1 MADAAPESVRL
12 RTDHPTLAA
21 QHAAARQNGA
31 ASDCPKPDNTAAGEA
46 FRGFYNLPVVAS
58 PVGLMRDYR
67 CYLMTGEN
75 IYGVQNLEGT
85 DDAEVIAKAAMLLLA
100 KPEHQSIE
108 IWDGKRMVARVP
120 RQPDFSNDQ

>member
-1 MADAAPESVRL
+1 
-12 RTDHPTLAA
+12 
-21 QHAAARQNGA
+21 
-31 ASDCPKPDNTAAGEA
+31 
-46 FRGFYNLPVVAS
+46 
-58 PVGLMRDYR
+58 MRDYR

-75 IYGVQNLEGT
+75 IYGVQNLEGA

>member
-1 MADAAPESVRL
+1 MQRRTLYVSVPTPNACSAARSRTANDAASVC
-12 RTDHPTLAA
+12 T
-21 QHAAARQNGA
+21 
-31 ASDCPKPDNTAAGEA
+31 KPDNTAAGEA

-58 PVGLMRDYR
+58 PVRLMRDYR
-67 CYLMTGEN
+67 CYLMTGET

-85 DDAEVIAKAAMLLLA
+85 DDAEVITKAAALLHS

-120 RQPDFSNDQ
+120 RHQESGADQ

>member
-1 MADAAPESVRL
+1 
-12 RTDHPTLAA
+12 
-21 QHAAARQNGA
+21 
-31 ASDCPKPDNTAAGEA
+31 
-46 FRGFYNLPVVAS
+46 
-58 PVGLMRDYR
+58 MRDYR

-75 IYGVQNLEGT
+75 IYGVQKFEGT